1 MGLLEI
7 YSNILLKIALSI
19 IMIYIAFFP
28 KNVKVLIKQL
38 ILFYLASFV
47 FGGVAFALLYIIKPQ
62 DILIKNGLF
71 IGTYPI
77 KIVILGAITGMI
89 IIKIAFQFV
98 KGKISKKDIFCHI
111 EIHINGKAKQLTAMI
126 DTGNLLQ
133 EPITKTPVI
142 VAEAVELEEILSNT
156 FIKNVSNIL
165 KGNIPEE
172 LLNYVPKLKI
182 IPFTSLGTENG
193 ILVGIKPDKI
203 IVKTEDEDIA
213 IENAIVGIYEKNLT
227 KNGLYTALIG
237 INILEQNARSLEAK
251 AIK

>member
-126 DTGNLLQ
+126 DTGNFLQ

-156 FIKNVSNIL
+156 FIENLSNIL

-172 LLNYVPKLKI
+172 LLTY
-182 IPFTSLGTENG
+182 
-193 ILVGIKPDKI
+193 
-203 IVKTEDEDIA
+203 
-213 IENAIVGIYEKNLT
+213 KN
-227 KNGLYTALIG
+227 
-237 INILEQNARSLEAK
+237 
-251 AIK
+251 